1 MAEPGEE
8 ELARRI
14 YAAVISMRM
23 GLSLA
28 HAYSEY
34 AKGQDMGEGWIEIAR
49 ALTEMRPDAK

>member
-1 MAEPGEE
+1 MAEPGEM

-28 HAYSEY
+28 HTYSEY
-34 AKGQDMGEGWIEIAR
+34 AKGQEMGEGWIEIAR
-49 ALTEMRPDAK
+49 VLIEMRPEAE